1 MDRSVR
7 GDKAEMIQTI
17 GIIGLG
23 AVGGMYADLLR
34 KHFTR
39 EQVICIA
46 AEDRIERYERDG
58 VFVNDSRLDIT
69 YVKDTEAW
77 PVDLLIFAT
86 KYYSLEDAIAS
97 GKEAVGA
104 ETIVMSFLNG
114 VISEEL
120 IAERLHPQHL
130 LYTTVQGM
138 DAGKVGNRISYIHHG
153 NIAFGEL
160 DGTVSEDVLAVR
172 QVLDRIGMPYVNP
185 ESMKWQLYNK
195 WMTNVGVNQTCA
207 YYACTYR
214 EVQPGG
220 KYRDTFIAAMEEAR
234 ACAGAE
240 GVDLTEEDLQK
251 WVDVMD
257 SLVPDGE
264 PSMRQDTKAGRP
276 TEAGLFCG
284 TVIEIA
290 ERHGLEV
297 PVNRMF
303 YERFL

>member
-1 MDRSVR
+1 
-7 GDKAEMIQTI
+7 MIQTI

-23 AVGGMYADLLR
+23 AVGGMYADLQR
-34 KHFTR
+34 RHYGKD
-39 EQVICIA
+39 QVICIA
-46 AEDRIERYERDG
+46 AADRIGRYEKEG
-58 VFVNDSRLDIT
+58 VFVNGSRLDIT
-69 YVKDTEAW
+69 YVPDTAAQ

-97 GKEAVGA
+97 AKNAIGPD
-104 ETIVMSFLNG
+104 TIVMSFLNG
-114 VISEEL
+114 VISEGL

-138 DAGKVGNRISYIHHG
+138 DAGKVSNQITYIHCG

-160 DGTVSEDVLAVR
+160 DGRISEDVLAVR
-172 QVLDRIGMPYVNP
+172 QVWDKISMPYSNP

-207 YYACTYR
+207 YYACTYE

-234 ACAGAE
+234 ACAAAE
-240 GVDLTEEDLQK
+240 GVNLTEADLQK

-290 ERHGLEV
+290 DRHGIEV

-303 YERFL
+303 YARFLNGAT

>member
-1 MDRSVR
+1 
-7 GDKAEMIQTI
+7 MIQTI

-46 AEDRIERYERDG
+46 AADRVKRYEEGG
-58 VFVNDSRLDIT
+58 VFVNGSRLDIT
-69 YVKDTEAW
+69 YVKDTDVR

-86 KYYSLEDAIAS
+86 KYYSLEDAIVSAKNAI
-97 GKEAVGA
+97 GPD
-104 ETIVMSFLNG
+104 TIVMSFLNG
-114 VISEEL
+114 VISEGL

-138 DAGKVGNRISYIHHG
+138 DAGKVGNQITYIHHG
-153 NIAFGEL
+153 TIAFGEL
-160 DGTVSEDVLAVR
+160 NGVISEDVLAV
-172 QVLDRIGMPYVNP
+172 QKVLDQIGMPYVNP

-207 YYACTYR
+207 YYACTYE

-220 KYRDTFIAAMEEAR
+220 RYRDTFIAAMEEAR
-234 ACAGAE
+234 QCAAAE
-240 GVDLTEEDLQK
+240 GVNLTEADLQK

-290 ERHGLEV
+290 DRHGIDV

-303 YERFL
+303 YDRFISQ

>member
-1 MDRSVR
+1 
-7 GDKAEMIQTI
+7 MIQTI

-34 KHFTR
+34 RHYGKD
-39 EQVICIA
+39 QVICIA
-46 AEDRIERYERDG
+46 AEDRIRRYEKDG
-58 VFVNDSRLDIT
+58 VFVNGNRLDIT
-69 YVKDTEAW
+69 YVTDDKAQ

-86 KYYSLEDAIAS
+86 KYYTLEDAMAS
-97 GKEAVGA
+97 AEGAVGPD
-104 ETIVMSFLNG
+104 TIVMSFLNG

-120 IAERLHPQHL
+120 IDERLHPQHL

-138 DAGKVGNRISYIHHG
+138 DAGKVGNQITYIHHG

-172 QVLDRIGMPYVNP
+172 QVLDKIGMPYVNP

-207 YYACTYR
+207 YYACTYK
-214 EVQPGG
+214 EVQQGG
-220 KYRDTFIAAMEEAR
+220 RYRDTFIAAMEEAR
-234 ACAGAE
+234 ACAAAE
-240 GVDLTEEDLQK
+240 GVNLTEADLQK

-257 SLVPDGE
+257 SLVPEGE

-284 TVIEIA
+284 TVIEISD
-290 ERHGLEV
+290 RHGIDV
-297 PVNRMF
+297 PVNRKF
-303 YERFL
+303 YERFMKG